1 MMAIRHG
8 VRKRLVVC
16 ASLVLTAALAVLPG
30 GCGNPGEGTV
40 QVDPKVAAR
49 LGKFRGVA
57 SADYGKKRAE
67 LIRTKSRLRKD
78 PSPK

>member
-1 MMAIRHG
+1 M
-8 VRKRLVVC
+8 VVC
-16 ASLVLTAALAVLPG
+16 AGLALTAALTVMTR

-49 LGKFRGVA
+49 LGKYRGVPPA
-57 SADYGKKRAE
+57 AYGKKTVE
-67 LIRTKSRLRKD
+67 LIGTKSRLRKD